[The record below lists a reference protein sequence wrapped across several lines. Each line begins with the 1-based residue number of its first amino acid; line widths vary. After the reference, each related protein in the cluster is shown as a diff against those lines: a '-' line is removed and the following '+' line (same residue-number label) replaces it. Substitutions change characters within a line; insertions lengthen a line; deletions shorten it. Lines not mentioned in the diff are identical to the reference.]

1 MTKNLSAH
9 GEGRLRP
16 TRRAVIGAGAAFA
29 LMGPSSVSW
38 GNDFPNKPMRI
49 LLGFAAGAATDTMAR
64 AVAQGLNTALGQPV
78 VVENRPG
85 ASTRI
90 AMEAVQKADA
100 DGYTLGLAAAVT
112 TAFPLM
118 FDGVSFAPGKEFVPI
133 AMLARAPMFLAVRK
147 DFPAKDFKE
156 FAEYAKGRSLT
167 FGHQGKGGNPH
178 IAGLALGRAVGA
190 KVVEVPYRGGGPIS
204 TALGAND
211 VDYAMLEYAAVRSM
225 VDAGLVRL
233 LLVTEPKRSSLQ
245 PNVPALREFD
255 VSKEAEGLCPWF
267 MLIAPAETP
276 KPILTQLGKELDKIF
291 ETESFKT
298 VLVTNGVEAD
308 RRNSEEATRYFMDQ
322 RARVGKLAADLGID
336 LKI

>member
-1 MTKNLSAH
+1 MRVILSTDDKD
-9 GEGRLRP
+9 GPRP
-16 TRRAVIGAGAAFA
+16 SRRAVIGAGAAFA
-29 LMGPSSVSW
+29 LMGSSSLSW

-64 AVAQGLNTALGQPV
+64 AVAQGLNTRLGQPV

-118 FDGVSFAPGKEFVPI
+118 FDGVTFAPGKEFVPI

-156 FAEYAKGRSLT
+156 FAEYAKGRSIT

-178 IAGLALGRAVGA
+178 IAGLALGRSVGA
-190 KVVEVPYRGGGPIS
+190 KVVEVPYRGGGPIA

-233 LLVTEPKRSSLQ
+233 LLVTEPKRTSLQ
-245 PNVPALREFD
+245 PDIPSLREANATQE
-255 VSKEAEGLCPWF
+255 VEGLCPWF

-276 KPILTQLGKELDKIF
+276 KPILTLLGKELDQVV
-291 ETESFKT
+291 ETEAYKT
-298 VLVTNGVEAD
+298 MLVANGVDAD
-308 RRNSEEATRYFMDQ
+308 RRNTEEATRYFLEQ
-322 RARVGKLAADLGID
+322 RTRVGKLAADLGID